1 MEQRS
6 IVCAG
11 KLHENQIQLHAC
23 RKRIHLLRRL
33 RGNVV

>member
-1 MEQRS
+1 MEQRR

-11 KLHENQIQLHAC
+11 KLRENQIQIQTY
-23 RKRIHLLRRL
+23 RNRIHLLRRL